1 MSDLTARA
9 RVRDAAIAVWARDGF
24 VASVRTIAEE
34 AGVSPGLVIH
44 HFGSKEGLRAE
55 CDAHVA
61 DVTRERNRAALADA
75 ERGATA
81 VGDQLAGLA
90 DAGPSLMYL
99 VRSVADG
106 GEFARSFIARLV
118 ADTQES
124 MRIGVAG
131 GVIRPSV
138 DEAARAHHL
147 VAQSLGAMLVDLTV
161 HPPADH
167 ADSAAIVRDHVQRTM
182 VPAAEYATHGVLTDT
197 SMFEAV
203 LAHRRA
209 ER

>member
-9 RVRDAAIAVWARDGF
+9 RVRDAAIAVFARDGF

-55 CDAHVA
+55 CDAHVL
-61 DVTRERNRAALADA
+61 DLTRQRNLTALADA
-75 ERGATA
+75 ESSAAA
-81 VGDQLAGLA
+81 VGDRLAGLA

-99 VRSVADG
+99 VRSIADG
-106 GEFARSFIARLV
+106 GELARSFIARLV
-118 ADTQES
+118 SDTQES
-124 MRIGVAG
+124 MRVGVAT

-138 DEAARAHHL
+138 DEAARAHYL
-147 VAQSLGAMLVDLTV
+147 VAVSLGAMLVDLTV

-167 ADSAAIVRDHVQRTM
+167 ADSAAIVGDHVHRTM
-182 VPAAEYATHGVLTDT
+182 LPAAEYATHGVLTDT
-197 SMFEAV
+197 SMLDAV
-203 LAHRRA
+203 LAYREGGR
-209 ER
+209 